1 MTARKMT
8 SFVMLFLT
16 CAFLFGITA
25 APCFGLQQQP
35 AIVGHWLGS
44 LPLPNGSN
52 LQFAFNIS
60 EAKDGLT
67 ASMDVPDQGVTN
79 MRVDTITLTQR
90 HLHLEILT
98 IRGVFD
104 GELDDSATIQGKWSQ
119 GGGTDISLELKRM
132 ANALQ
137 GPRRPQEP
145 KRPFPY
151 LEREVSI
158 DNKEAGIRLS
168 GTLTLPA
175 AGGPFPAVF
184 LISGSGPNDRDEFI
198 WGHRVFLVLS
208 DWLTR
213 HGIAVLRADDRG
225 TGKSTGDYSKA
236 GLNEFASDALA
247 AARFLKGQKEIDP
260 KRIGLIGH
268 SEGGIIAPLA
278 ATKSSDVSF
287 LVLLAG
293 AAEPLSR
300 TVDFQYQVQFHS
312 VGASDAA
319 IAKYLRHQHRVY
331 DILRQE
337 ENDAAAKQIAQSI
350 DQLVKDLSSDEVK
363 QLQFNENEERSGIPG
378 TLAPEFRTL
387 VNYDPVPTLQRV
399 KCPVLALNGS
409 KDIQVEPVKNLT
421 LIKDAL
427 AKGGNPNGTVKC
439 LEGLNHLFQT
449 CAQQPDIHYEKI
461 EETMAPLALQTI
473 SDWILAQATPGSSK
487 NHGMK

>member
-1 MTARKMT
+1 
-8 SFVMLFLT
+8 
-16 CAFLFGITA
+16 
-25 APCFGLQQQP
+25 
-35 AIVGHWLGS
+35 
-44 LPLPNGSN
+44 
-52 LQFAFNIS
+52 
-60 EAKDGLT
+60 
-67 ASMDVPDQGVTN
+67 
-79 MRVDTITLTQR
+79 
-90 HLHLEILT
+90 
-98 IRGVFD
+98 
-104 GELDDSATIQGKWSQ
+104 
-119 GGGTDISLELKRM
+119 LELKRI

-158 DNKEAGIRLS
+158 DNKEAGIQLS

-300 TVDFQYQVQFHS
+300 IVDFQYQVQFHS
-312 VGASDAA
+312 FGASDVA
-319 IAKYLRHQHRVY
+319 ISKYLRHQHRVY

-337 ENDAAAKQIAQSI
+337 EHDAAAKQIAQSI
-350 DQLVKDLSSDEVK
+350 DQLVKELSPDEAK
-363 QLQFNENEERSGIPG
+363 QLRFNENEERSGIPQV
-378 TLAPEFRTL
+378 LAPEFRTL
-387 VNYDPVPTLQRV
+387 VNYDPVPTLQRIQ
-399 KCPVLALNGS
+399 CPVLALNGS

-421 LIKDAL
+421 LIKEAL
-427 AKGGNPNGTVKC
+427 AKGGNPNGAVKC